1 MRFGGPEA
9 HGLLLVAAL
18 VLAWFSWTAGEQ
30 EPASSEVPVWDL
42 GAGEIVEVVYHD
54 DDREVALEKKSG
66 ETGDAAALWA
76 KTLRKRKEQA
86 EPDKTEPDK
95 TEPEKT
101 EPDKTEAEA
110 KKPAPRKPEIK
121 EFRVNDK
128 GEKAVE
134 RLRKPMAKRALGK
147 LDPDREDELGLRDP
161 EGTLTVRADS
171 KTRSLQVGA
180 TAFGGGLRYVRDA
193 ETGGAFVVEAALVDD
208 FRWADARLV
217 ERELHAFG
225 KDDLTGFSIER
236 GESRKGWTKKPA
248 DEGDVPLW
256 IEAGAASADADE
268 SAATW
273 LSKLFRLRAHRYVR
287 DSEDVEDVV
296 AARSEEARVLRVA
309 LSAGEKKGYLDLR
322 KVGEDKEARFYARTE
337 QTRGLVGVSRF
348 LAEDLVRDLEGLLP
362 K

>member
-1 MRFGGPEA
+1 MRFGGPEV

-54 DDREVALEKKSG
+54 EDREVALEKKSG
-66 ETGDAAALWA
+66 ESGEAAALWA
-76 KTLRKRKEQA
+76 KTLRKRKKQA
-86 EPDKTEPDK
+86 VPEKPEPAEA
-95 TEPEKT
+95 EPEKP
-101 EPDKTEAEA
+101 EPEV
-110 KKPAPRKPEIK
+110 K

-128 GEKAVE
+128 GTKAVE

-161 EGTLTVRADS
+161 EGTLTVRAGS
-171 KTRSLQVGA
+171 KTHSLQVGA

-193 ETGGAFVVEAALVDD
+193 ETGVAFVVEAALVDD

-217 ERELHAFG
+217 ERELHAFA
-225 KDDLTGFSIER
+225 KDELTGFSIER
-236 GESRKGWTKKPA
+236 GESRKGWTKKA
-248 DEGDVPLW
+248 AAEGAGPIW
-256 IEAGAASADADE
+256 IEAGAVSADADE

-348 LAEDLVRDLEGLLP
+348 LAEDLVRDLEGLLSE
-362 K
+362 